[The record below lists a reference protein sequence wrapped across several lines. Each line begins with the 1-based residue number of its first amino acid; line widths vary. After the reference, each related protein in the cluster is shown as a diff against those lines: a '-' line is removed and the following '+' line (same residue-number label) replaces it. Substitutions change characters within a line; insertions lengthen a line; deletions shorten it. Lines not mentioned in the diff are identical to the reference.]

1 MPVDLTILQ
10 FFESIRSPLLDN
22 IMLFITRFGEELILL
37 PMICVLYWCFNKRQ
51 AIYVTFTLMLG
62 LIANHVLK
70 ITFMV
75 ARPWVRWPQL
85 TTVEGAAESATGYS
99 LPSGHTTSA
108 VSAYGGAAAWC
119 RNKRWVWVAALAMIF
134 LTGLSRVYLGVHTA
148 TDVLLA
154 FLVGSLVVLI
164 ADQIRNWVNARPEN
178 KKMFIWGGIFLL
190 TATTAFTVFKSYP
203 ADSSEELRADGL
215 KTVGI
220 ALGILVGWIWETR
233 AIRFTPVKK
242 IIPAILI
249 TLIGLAGIFAI
260 RLALK
265 SVLISVFGI
274 LFGNF
279 LRYFLIGFWV
289 IGFYPFLFSKIF
301 KN

>member
-1 MPVDLTILQ
+1 MSADLTILQ
-10 FFESIRSPLLDN
+10 FFESVRSPLLDN

-51 AIYVTFTLMLG
+51 AIYLTFTLILG

-75 ARPWVRWPQL
+75 MRPWVRWPQL
-85 TTVEGAAESATGYS
+85 TTVERAAESATGYS

-108 VSAYGGAAAWC
+108 VSAYAGVAAWYG
-119 RNKRWVWVAALAMIF
+119 NKRWVWVAALTMIF

-148 TDVLLA
+148 TDVLSA

-164 ADQIRNWVNARPEN
+164 ADQIRKWISARPEN
-178 KKMFIWGGIFLL
+178 ERMFIWGGIFLL
-190 TATTAFTVFKSYP
+190 AATTAFTVFKSYP
-203 ADSSEELRADGL
+203 ADASEELRVDGL

-220 ALGILVGWIWETR
+220 ALGILVGWIWERR

-242 IIPAILI
+242 FVPAVLV

-260 RLALK
+260 QLALK
-265 SVLISVFGI
+265 SGLNSVFGI
-274 LFGNF
+274 LLGNC

-289 IGFYPFLFSKIF
+289 IGLYPFLFSKII
-301 KN
+301 KD